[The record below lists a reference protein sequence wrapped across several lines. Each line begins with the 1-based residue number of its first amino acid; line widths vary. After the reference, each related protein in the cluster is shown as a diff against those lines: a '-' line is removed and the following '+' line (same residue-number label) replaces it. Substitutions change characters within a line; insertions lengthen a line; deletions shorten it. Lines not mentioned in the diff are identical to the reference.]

1 MTFHPKSNAIEKQ
14 EKCRRLKEGCKTPL
28 KARGNKEKKRENEE
42 AKRRITICFLKRTK
56 EEKRSKKH
64 FNSYQFDLKKRLFKH
79 KKKKKI
85 ERKSL
90 STRFNNN
97 AENVQK
103 GHPLKL

>member
-1 MTFHPKSNAIEKQ
+1 M
-14 EKCRRLKEGCKTPL
+14 
-28 KARGNKEKKRENEE
+28 
-42 AKRRITICFLKRTK
+42 FLKITK

-64 FNSYQFDLKKRLFKH
+64 FNSYQFNLKKRLFKH
-79 KKKKKI
+79 KRRAKT

-90 STRFNNN
+90 STRLNNN

>member
-1 MTFHPKSNAIEKQ
+1 M
-14 EKCRRLKEGCKTPL
+14 
-28 KARGNKEKKRENEE
+28 
-42 AKRRITICFLKRTK
+42 FLKKTK

-64 FNSYQFDLKKRLFKH
+64 FNSNQFDLKKRLFKH
-79 KKKKKI
+79 KRRAKI

-90 STRFNNN
+90 STRLNNN

>member
-1 MTFHPKSNAIEKQ
+1 M
-14 EKCRRLKEGCKTPL
+14 
-28 KARGNKEKKRENEE
+28 
-42 AKRRITICFLKRTK
+42 

-64 FNSYQFDLKKRLFKH
+64 LNSYQFDLKKRFFKH
-79 KKKKKI
+79 KKAKKI

-90 STRFNNN
+90 STRLNNN